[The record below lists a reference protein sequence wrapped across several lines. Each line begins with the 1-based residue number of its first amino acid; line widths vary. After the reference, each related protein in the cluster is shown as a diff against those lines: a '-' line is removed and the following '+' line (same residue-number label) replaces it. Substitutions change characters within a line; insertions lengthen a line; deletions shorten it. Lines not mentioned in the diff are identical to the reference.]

1 MDQNNNQE
9 VQNEI
14 QYPFQPML
22 SEDQFHLFEDVKVKL
37 IGQNG
42 KEIEFLQNSGNL
54 LITNERLCWYSLL
67 QNNESSLTN
76 EQIQQEKQNEKIEGN
91 GSLVSNIKGKSFM
104 FNYET
109 LVSHGQQ
116 GDQFMCFLGSQE
128 EEEMELEEEQEAL
141 IELVQQQ
148 NPAEIV
154 NLGKGEYQIYFDLS
168 KLSKE
173 TQIKINDIFTELAT
187 ANVEMEE
194 EGDEFM
200 DEMITADNID
210 QDGNIII
217 KKKEQKED
225 EEIEDNDEDYEDVD
239 DDDDEEEEEDNQFV
253 NKKNNQEQN

>member
-14 QYPFQPML
+14 QYPFQQML
-22 SEDQFHLFEDVKVKL
+22 SEDQFHLFENIKVKV

-42 KEIEFLQNSGNL
+42 KEIEFTPNSGNL
-54 LITNERLCWYSLL
+54 LITNERLCWYSLP
-67 QNNESSLTN
+67 QSNESLTN
-76 EQIQQEKQNEKIEGN
+76 EQLQKDIQIEKTQENS
-91 GSLVSNIKGKSFM
+91 SLVSNLNGKSFM

-141 IELVQQQ
+141 IELIQQQ

-168 KLSKE
+168 KQSKE
-173 TQIKINDIFTELAT
+173 TQNKINDIFTELAT
-187 ANVEMEE
+187 ANVEMED

-210 QDGNIII
+210 QDGNIIV
-217 KKKEQKED
+217 KKKQQQEG

-239 DDDDEEEEEDNQFV
+239 DDEEDGEEEADNQFA

>member
-9 VQNEI
+9 VQNDI
-14 QYPFQPML
+14 QYPFQAML
-22 SEDQFHLFEDVKVKL
+22 SEDQFHLFENVNVKL

-42 KEIEFLQNSGNL
+42 KEIEFSPISGNL
-54 LITNERLCWYSLL
+54 LITNERLCWYSLP
-67 QNNESSLTN
+67 QNNESQTN
-76 EQIQQEKQNEKIEGN
+76 EQQQKDIQIEKTQENT
-91 GSLVSNIKGKSFM
+91 SLVSNMNGKSFM

-141 IELVQQQ
+141 IELIQQQ

-168 KLSKE
+168 KQSKE
-173 TQIKINDIFTELAT
+173 TQNKINDIFTELAT
-187 ANVEMEE
+187 ANVEMED

-210 QDGNIII
+210 QDGNIIV
-217 KKKEQKED
+217 KKQQQQED
-225 EEIEDNDEDYEDVD
+225 QEIEDNDEDYEDVD
-239 DDDDEEEEEDNQFV
+239 DDDEEEEDNQFV

>member
-1 MDQNNNQE
+1 MDQNNNKE
-9 VQNEI
+9 VLNEV

-22 SEDQFHLFEDVKVKL
+22 SEDQFHLFENIKVKI

-42 KEIEFLQNSGNL
+42 NEIEFASNSGNI
-54 LITNERLCWYSLL
+54 LITNERLCWYCLP
-67 QNNESSLTN
+67 QNNEQSTN
-76 EQIQQEKQNEKIEGN
+76 EQIQKEILIEKAEENA
-91 GSLVSNIKGKSFM
+91 SCVSNINGKSFM
-104 FNYET
+104 FSYET

-128 EEEMELEEEQEAL
+128 EEEMDLEEEQEAL
-141 IELVQQQ
+141 IELIKQE

-168 KLSKE
+168 KQSQE
-173 TQIKINDIFTELAT
+173 TKKKINDIFTELAT

-210 QDGNIII
+210 QDGNIIV
-217 KKKEQKED
+217 KKQQQQEG
-225 EEIEDNDEDYEDVD
+225 EELEDNDEDYEDVD
-239 DDDDEEEEEDNQFV
+239 DEEEVEDNQFF
-253 NKKNNQEQN
+253 NNNNNQKQN